1 MIITVLILS
10 ILSSA
15 VINEKEKS
23 IIYSRISIQSLL
35 LASFILYNNIFI
47 KSLEGGIGIYGGM
60 FTISALTQ
68 SFNLFIMIIA
78 SIILILTSFNRA
90 SIYSIILHV
99 KRLNRMVYYTY
110 NNPNKV
116 YRVFEDTY
124 IINKKSN
131 NNTGILPLDEKYS
144 DLIPKIIGKIKRDV
158 KKNGQLEIIEYALIT
173 IFIISGA
180 IFLMSTTDLISM
192 FLAIELQSYGLYI
205 LCTLYRDSESST
217 NSGLTYFLLGC
228 MSSCFILFG
237 SGLFYV
243 NSGTTNL
250 ENIYIINSID
260 SILYAPG
267 SGFGSIYEWYLPNY
281 ITMSLV
287 IIIVGFLFK
296 ISAAPFHFW
305 SPDVYDGIPTVVT
318 TFVAII
324 PKISIFVFILQ
335 LVINAYISPIYIS
348 DIYYADG
355 VHIEYSYLQHTWG
368 WKDIILVSSLLSL
381 IIGSLLGLTQHRI
394 KRLFAYSTIS
404 HVGFILLALSV
415 STMESVQGYVFYI
428 IQYTISNVNA
438 FFILI
443 AMGFALN
450 TKQLNKSDSI
460 NGISEHN
467 RLPDSGLAEIN
478 YSPIQL
484 VSQLKGYF
492 YINSYIAI
500 SLSITL
506 FSFVGIPPL
515 IGFFAKQMV
524 LSAALAEGYVF
535 ITLIA
540 VITSVIGAVY
550 YLNIIKNMFFSDYS
564 SKNENIYGKMDSTN
578 YETNHNS
585 IFKLIVLS
593 SKSFTPMF
601 IGMDEAG
608 KTKEYVEHFNIHK
621 INSALN
627 ITISILTFVILTFI
641 FMPNEWLR
649 VASILSVTLFKL

>member
-1 MIITVLILS
+1 M
-10 ILSSA
+10 
-15 VINEKEKS
+15 
-23 IIYSRISIQSLL
+23 
-35 LASFILYNNIFI
+35 
-47 KSLEGGIGIYGGM
+47 EGGIGIYGGM
-60 FTISALTQ
+60 FTVNALTQ

-90 SIYSIILHV
+90 SIYSIVLYV
-99 KRLNRMVYYTY
+99 KRLNRMVYYSY

-116 YRVFEDTY
+116 YREFEDEY
-124 IINKKSN
+124 LINRQSN
-131 NNTGILPLDEKYS
+131 NNVLLSDKYY
-144 DLIPKIIGKIKRDV
+144 DLIPRIIGKIKRDV

-260 SILYAPG
+260 TILYTPQT
-267 SGFGSIYEWYLPNY
+267 GFGSIYESYIPNY

-296 ISAAPFHFW
+296 VSAAPFHFW

-335 LVINAYISPIYIS
+335 LVINAYISPTYITDVFYTDEVS
-348 DIYYADG
+348 VKYVYP
-355 VHIEYSYLQHTWG
+355 QHTWG

-415 STMESVQGYVFYI
+415 STMESVQGYVFYV
-428 IQYTISNVNA
+428 IQYTISNLNA

-443 AMGFALN
+443 AMGFALS
-450 TKQLNKSDSI
+450 TKQLNKSDNTYNI
-460 NGISEHN
+460 PNYN
-467 RLPDSGLAEIN
+467 RLPDSNLVETN

-492 YINSYIAI
+492 YVNSYIAI

-550 YLNIIKNMFFSDYS
+550 YLNIIKNMFFSNHS
-564 SKNENIYGKMDSTN
+564 GKNDNTDDKTTDS
-578 YETNHNS
+578 YETTDNS
-585 IFKLIVLS
+585 IYKLIVLND
-593 SKSFTPMF
+593 KSFTSMF
-601 IGMDEAG
+601 IGNETG
-608 KTKEYVEHFNIHK
+608 KTKEYIEYSNIHK

-627 ITISILTFVILTFI
+627 VTISILTFVILTFI

-649 VASILSVTLFKL
+649 VASILSTTLFKL